1 MQDQVP
7 PTAPIARN
15 AAAAAPLP
23 DFGRTL
29 GDMRFMGWV
38 TLIYGVLSCLTIV
51 GAVVGVPVIIAA
63 HRFIEGVNRFENWG
77 GSGNAVDLHQGFGE
91 LGRSFRILK
100 VITIVYLVLTVLYLV
115 FLFFLG
121 GLALLQGLAEGTR

>member
-7 PTAPIARN
+7 PTVP
-15 AAAAAPLP
+15 AAPSAATPLL
-23 DFGRTL
+23 DLDRTL

-38 TLIYGVLSCLTIV
+38 TLVYGVLSCLTIV
-51 GAVVGVPVIIAA
+51 GAVFGVPVIIAA
-63 HRFIEGVNRFENWG
+63 HRFIEGVNRFEGWG
-77 GSGNAVDLHQGFGE
+77 RDRSEDELRLGFHE

-100 VITIVYLVLTVLYLV
+100 IVTIVYLVLTVLYLV

-121 GLALLQGLAEGTR
+121 GLALLQGLAEGH